1 MESLSLFSRSFSAIW
16 VLLHHLTWQC
26 KNKRQARTE
35 SLDRSSKHPRR
46 PRGSQSGQVKRRE
59 KSFQAWAEEPLGTDS
74 CWTISK
80 WSKES
85 WFLIGHKK
93 CFVLLCPIGEEHPL
107 SSFREFVHVGS
118 LISRH
123 NCPVCSPS
131 FPNQKQ
137 RNYWWVKKRFRCY
150 QQEQFNLHWEN
161 CFWRITMY
169 RR

>member
-93 CFVLLCPIGEEHPL
+93 CFVLLCPIGEQHLL
-107 SSFREFVHVGS
+107 SSFREFVHDGYYLATVARFVHQAFLTRNEGTTDES
-118 LISRH
+118 KNVSDAISRSNSICTEKILFLTDH
-123 NCPVCSPS
+123 NVS
-131 FPNQKQ
+131 
-137 RNYWWVKKRFRCY
+137 
-150 QQEQFNLHWEN
+150 
-161 CFWRITMY
+161 
-169 RR
+169 